1 MEIRNKDILGCFPLL
16 ASVLGDKYGV
26 EIRIGGDKAMT
37 DGRTIYIPAM
47 PADLDDETLQAAK
60 GYVDHESAHIRYTD
74 FEAMRSAN
82 LARLEQWLFNAIED
96 WRVEHRLAELFPGC
110 GHNFRTLIIKL
121 FGETTGAGSKNPALV
136 VLDYVLL
143 SVRSWAVPEVAGRK
157 KQAGQMV
164 DENFPGLKL
173 ELDRLLMEIPKNC
186 HATTDAIIY
195 ARQLGACIRKYVS
208 APESREKKGELP
220 NQMEPEG
227 QSGAAPADGGNRS
240 HKPEPDNVNS
250 KNEAGP
256 CSRQTQTDEQED
268 KSPQNSEDNPEIQT
282 NPENSGFRELDID
295 SLLVNGSRELPQNL
309 GSLLSA
315 RLEARTADKGS
326 GVVMAAVSGKK
337 TAIFPAGKKAEAMSG
352 SVALRQRLAGLL
364 QARTIRQCGTGR
376 NGKPDSSGLHRICV
390 GNARVFGRE
399 AERIALDAAVHV
411 LLDCSASMKGTAMSI
426 TGKSCYALVKALA
439 HANGINLAV
448 TAFPAEHAR
457 ISVFPAIRHGQR
469 VKEMPFLD
477 AFGDTPLGP
486 ALWWVMREMLPLR
499 ESRKIILIL
508 TDGVPNSIKAARV
521 AIAQCQKL
529 KIEVMGIGI
538 QSSAIRH
545 LLPKSSKV
553 IGQLNELAPAMFE
566 LMRDTLLNGGRK

>member
-96 WRVEHRLAELFPGC
+96 WRVENRLAELFPGC
-110 GHNFRTLIIKL
+110 GHNFRNLIIKL
-121 FGETTGAGSKNPALV
+121 FGETTGAGRKNPALV

-164 DENFPGLKL
+164 DENFPGLRL
-173 ELDRLLMEIPKNC
+173 ELDSLLMEIPKNC

-195 ARQLGACIRKYVS
+195 ARQLGASIRKYLS
-208 APESREKKGELP
+208 APESRKKEKELS
-220 NQMEPEG
+220 QRGPEG
-227 QSGAAPADGGNRS
+227 PSGAAPADDGNRS

-268 KSPQNSEDNPEIQT
+268 KSPQNSEDDLEIQA
-282 NPENSGFRELDID
+282 NPENSGFRKSDID
-295 SLLVNGSRELPQNL
+295 SLLVNDSRELPQNL
-309 GSLLSA
+309 GNILST
-315 RLEARTADKGS
+315 RLEAQTADKGS
-326 GVVMAAVSGKK
+326 GVVMAAISGKK
-337 TAIFPAGKKAEAMSG
+337 TAIFPTSKKVEAMRG

-376 NGKPDSSGLHRICV
+376 SGKPDSSCLHRICV
-390 GNARVFGRE
+390 GNTRVFRRE

-426 TGKSCYALVKALA
+426 AGKSCYALVKALA
-439 HANGINLAV
+439 HANGVNLAV
-448 TAFPAEHAR
+448 TAFPAERAR
-457 ISVFPAIRHGQR
+457 VSVYPAIRHGQR

-486 ALWWVMREMLPLR
+486 ALWWAMREMLPLR
-499 ESRKIILIL
+499 ERRKIILIL

-529 KIEVMGIGI
+529 KMEVMGIGI
-538 QSSAIRH
+538 QSSAISH

-566 LMRDTLLNGGRK
+566 LMRDALLNGGRK